1 MNRFRQWLARHP
13 SLWEIAIDLLAA
25 WFFAS
30 GWLIALCGGWS
41 ALSAGMAA
49 GRAVAFGLAGVLIA
63 FLLSR
68 KWWICPGLAA
78 LGGLA
83 LWGLSHT
90 RRWESL
96 AALFQDYVGWWTAGF
111 PQGGD
116 IPYHIQWVQLLLAV
130 GVGAAAVLVMRR
142 VFSFLLLLAVSTGAV
157 VSAALFPA
165 EVFSGFAPCLAL
177 VLMGLIIVLPRV

>member
-78 LGGLA
+78 LGG
-83 LWGLSHT
+83 H
-90 RRWESL
+90 
-96 AALFQDYVGWWTAGF
+96 
-111 PQGGD
+111 P
-116 IPYHIQWVQLLLAV
+116 
-130 GVGAAAVLVMRR
+130 GVG
-142 VFSFLLLLAVSTGAV
+142 G
-157 VSAALFPA
+157 
-165 EVFSGFAPCLAL
+165 
-177 VLMGLIIVLPRV
+177 